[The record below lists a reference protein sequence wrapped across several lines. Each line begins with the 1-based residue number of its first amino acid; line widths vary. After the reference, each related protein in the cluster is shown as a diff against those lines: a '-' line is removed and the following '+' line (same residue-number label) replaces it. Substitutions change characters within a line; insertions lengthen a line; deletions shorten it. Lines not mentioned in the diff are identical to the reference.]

1 MASTSDS
8 FRRAC
13 SSFAAKAA
21 FLRALA
27 ARAFF
32 DGTRIVDLLS
42 RRSCSGLEVLNCRI
56 RGVMHYTIS
65 KQFISKEIRRNNYF

>member
-1 MASTSDS
+1 MASTSGS

-13 SSFAAKAA
+13 SSFAARAA

-32 DGTRIVDLLS
+32 DGMRIVGLLF
-42 RRSCSGLEVLNCRI
+42 RRWYCSELEVLNCRI
-56 RGVMHYTIS
+56 RGAMHCTNS
-65 KQFISKEIRRNNYF
+65 

>member
-1 MASTSDS
+1 MASTSGS

-32 DGTRIVDLLS
+32 DGMRIVDLLS
-42 RRSCSGLEVLNCRI
+42 RRRSCSGFEVLNCRI
-56 RGVMHYTIS
+56 RGAMHCTN
-65 KQFISKEIRRNNYF
+65 F